1 MLIREKKINS
11 FANLFLTKLGM
22 NKEDSKLVSKLLVKS
37 DMSKHFSHGVIR
49 LVQYYNMVKKKI
61 YKTKIKPKIKIK
73 GKFMVIDGQ
82 RSFGQVTM
90 NYTCKKIRD
99 LGNDIQI
106 VSVSNCGHI
115 GRLSDYAEF
124 LSNCGFVNLIFCN
137 GGGPNTSIYPS
148 TERIVGTNPFS
159 FGVQINKK
167 KNLIVDFATS
177 LLAEGKINLA
187 KLNKEKIIV
196 KPIISRK
203 GDYTNNPEELYSGGS
218 LRTFGGIKGSA
229 FCLVN
234 EILGG
239 LLLSSNNPINKN
251 YLDGNSCLII
261 CIKKKLFNYNNSFTK
276 QFLKVENKIKKSKK
290 IKLAK
295 KNKSY
300 LPGELEVQNF
310 LNSKKKGI
318 IYNNS
323 IVKKLNLLAKDKLK
337 ISQKDLL

>member
-1 MLIREKKINS
+1 MLIKEKKINI
-11 FANLFLTKLGM
+11 FANSFLTKLGM
-22 NKEDSKLVSKLLVKS
+22 NKKDSKLVSKLLVRS

-49 LVQYYNMVKKKI
+49 LVQYYNMVRKKI
-61 YKTKIKPKIKIK
+61 YKTKVKPTTKIK
-73 GKFMVIDGQ
+73 GKFMVIDGR

-90 NYTCKKIRD
+90 NYACKNIKN
-99 LGNDIQI
+99 LNNDIQI

-124 LSNCGFVNLIFCN
+124 LTRSGYVNLIFCN

-148 TERIVGTNPFS
+148 AERIVGTNPFS
-159 FGVQINKK
+159 FGIKINKK

-187 KLNKEKIIV
+187 RLNKEKIKV
-196 KPIISRK
+196 KPIISKK
-203 GDYTNNPEELYSGGS
+203 GIYTNNPLELYSGGS

-261 CIKKKLFNYNNSFTK
+261 CIKRRLFNFNDTFSS
-276 QFLKVENKIKKSKK
+276 QFLKIEKKIKKSKK
-290 IKLAK
+290 VKLAQSD
-295 KNKSY
+295 NAY
-300 LPGELEVQNF
+300 LPGELEEKNF
-310 LNSKKKGI
+310 LDSKKKGI
-318 IYNNS
+318 FYNKA
-323 IVKKLNLLAKDKLK
+323 IVTKLNSLAKEKLK
-337 ISQKDLL
+337 ISQKYLL